1 VKQAARATYRN
12 VGASISGYPGR
23 SGRLAL
29 KPASTRPLVMMIW
42 TSTGDEVTFGATRIV
57 QRIIVVNVE
66 FAEKS
71 AK

>member
-1 VKQAARATYRN
+1 LREADPF
-12 VGASISGYPGR
+12 GAEGYPERCLIAR
-23 SGRLAL
+23 S
-29 KPASTRPLVMMIW
+29 
-42 TSTGDEVTFGATRIV
+42 DEVTVGATRIV

>member
-1 VKQAARATYRN
+1 LIARSD
-12 VGASISGYPGR
+12 G
-23 SGRLAL
+23 
-29 KPASTRPLVMMIW
+29 
-42 TSTGDEVTFGATRIV
+42 VTFGATRIV